1 MKKKATW
8 PHIVIKIKFFGCTQ
22 LPKNLKPLY
31 KMTLFLCDFST
42 SHVNSDLL
50 LKILTV
56 VCYIFSICHEDRFP
70 YKLSLSQR
78 YILLY
83 FALTSSK
90 GSFM

>member
-8 PHIVIKIKFFGCTQ
+8 PYIVIKIFWMHTTLKKFKASIQ
-22 LPKNLKPLY
+22 NDSIP
-31 KMTLFLCDFST
+31 LCDFST